1 MGSSGSAAV
10 YCLKKFKEN
19 YLKDKE
25 RIDEE
30 LREEYDIEIDL
41 GDVTDLSCKQI
52 FDKLFWKNEYDPIVF
67 FNESLVLYGSSHDN
81 DRIID
86 GIYALNEADAEIA
99 NASIY

>member
-41 GDVTDLSCKQI
+41 GDITDLSCQEI
-52 FDKLFWKNEYDPIVF
+52 YDKLFGKCDYLPIKF
-67 FNESLVLYGSSHDN
+67 FNESLILYGKSYDN
-81 DRIID
+81 NSTIVEIS
-86 GIYALNEADAEIA
+86 ILKAANAEIA
-99 NASIY
+99 STTIY